1 MCACFLKREFCHL
14 LSNVSFLI
22 LTSAGSLI
30 LAFLASLTMKRTQKR
45 QCFLSMNLP
54 ADQLTIGQSLRLKC
68 TARASQH
75 LGWTLW
81 KRHQSSHIGKI
92 NSMASDGAIVFLFYP
107 VVHLFFMISQ
117 DLINCMTT
125 LKVLKLFALY
135 LFFSFLF
142 SFFFRC
148 VTLIETSVYSLH
160 SSYFSFNIVTGPS
173 KANNI

>member
-54 ADQLTIGQSLRLKC
+54 ADHRSVIVVKMHSTCKPTPGLDTVEETLEQPHRKDQLHGFWWSHCFFVLPCGSPLFHDFSRPYKLYDHTESLEVVC
-68 TARASQH
+68 SV
-75 LGWTLW
+75 
-81 KRHQSSHIGKI
+81 S
-92 NSMASDGAIVFLFYP
+92 VF
-107 VVHLFFMISQ
+107 
-117 DLINCMTT
+117 
-125 LKVLKLFALY
+125 
-135 LFFSFLF
+135 FFSFL
-142 SFFFRC
+142 FFFRC

>member
-54 ADQLTIGQSLRLKC
+54 ADHRSVIVVKMHSTCKPTPGLDTVEETLEQPHRKDQLHGF
-68 TARASQH
+68 
-75 LGWTLW
+75 WW
-81 KRHQSSHIGKI
+81 SHCFFVLPCG
-92 NSMASDGAIVFLFYP
+92 SPL
-107 VVHLFFMISQ
+107 FMISQ

-142 SFFFRC
+142 SFFLD
-148 VTLIETSVYSLH
+148 V
-160 SSYFSFNIVTGPS
+160 
-173 KANNI
+173 